1 MKKVLFTLFVFAI
14 ALFTG
19 IAAMAQSQDITG
31 QWQGTLHAPGRDLRT
46 VLKISKDADGKLQAV
61 MYSID
66 QGAQPI
72 KASSVSVEG
81 STVKYAVSAI
91 GGSFEGKLSADGNT
105 IDGTWSQG
113 PGNLGLTLV
122 RAAGDAAWAIPAPP
136 KPMTATDPSFEV
148 ATIKLTDPN
157 DPSKLFTLTPG
168 GRQVI
173 TKGTTM
179 NDLISF
185 AYGMHPKQVINT
197 PDWFDKTK
205 FDITGQPD
213 AEGVPN
219 QDQMKTMLQKLL
231 VSRFQL
237 TFHKDTR
244 ELSVYEIV
252 VGKDGPKL
260 AATAVEGNLP
270 GLFFRSINP
279 ADLMV
284 RNATIANFAG
294 LMQSAVLDKPVV
306 DHTGLTGKYDFELKW
321 TPDQGQMETFGGVKN
336 APAENADAPP
346 DLYTAIQQQI
356 GLKIQ
361 SAKDPVD
368 VMVIDKVSQPS
379 PN

>member
-1 MKKVLFTLFVFAI
+1 MRRLALVLCVGAV
-14 ALFTG
+14 ALFAG
-19 IAAMAQSQDITG
+19 SGALAQAVDITG

-46 VLKISKDADGKLQAV
+46 VLKISKGADGNLQAV
-61 MYSID
+61 LYSID
-66 QGAQPI
+66 QGGQPI
-72 KASSVSVEG
+72 KASSISVDG

-91 GGSFEGKLSADGNT
+91 NGSFEGKLSADGNT
-105 IDGTWSQG
+105 INGAWTQG
-113 PGNLGLTLV
+113 PGNLDLVLV
-122 RAAGDAAWAIPAPP
+122 RASGDAAWAIPAPP

-179 NDLISF
+179 NDLIAF
-185 AYGMHPKQVINT
+185 AYGMHPKQVVNA

-231 VSRFQL
+231 VSRFGL

-260 AATAVEGNLP
+260 APTAIQGNLP

-306 DHTGLTGKYDFELKW
+306 DHTGLTGRYDFELKW
-321 TPDQGQMETFGGVKN
+321 TPDQGQMETFGGVRN
-336 APAENADAPP
+336 APAETADAPP

-368 VMVIDKVSQPS
+368 VMVIDKVTQPS